1 LDRHGVVVDTEGRV
15 DVELLGFGLL
25 GGSSFLTEDSD
36 VEFTVVSINVSI
48 LVTSVVLLDLF
59 ASDVV
64 VRVTSDLFIKG
75 LLVSFKIVHS
85 YPEFSVITFCN
96 CYGSCRVI

>member
-1 LDRHGVVVDTEGRV
+1 MDRHGVVIDTEGRI

-25 GGSSFLTEDSD
+25 GGSPFLTEDSD

-64 VRVTSDLFIKG
+64 IRVTSDLFIKG

-85 YPEFSVITFCN
+85 YPEFSVITFSN